1 MPQQVRI
8 RRLDA
13 WVDPEIAFRLLGA
26 RASRA
31 VWLDAGPDATSGR
44 SAIAVG
50 HDESAF
56 VVADATDGDD
66 LIDTLRSRLDERAA
80 QRDDEGSSVLGWLG
94 WFGYEWGAARLGV
107 PVAATAVP
115 DAAFL
120 FADRAIVFDH
130 ARREVELE
138 WLDGAD
144 ADAWA
149 DDVAERLDGAAPA
162 PEASEASEP
171 GETSEASAQV
181 EPNAPVSPSAIRWR
195 HAPDAYAAR
204 IEACRTAITRGDA
217 YQLCLTNR
225 IDLDAPADALSVYL
239 RLRRLSPAHH
249 GGFVRFDDVAL
260 LSASP
265 EQFLLVDR
273 SGLVTTRPMK
283 GTRPR
288 GYDEASDLA
297 LRAELLASDKERA
310 ENLMIVDLMRND
322 LGRIAELGTVSVPEL
337 HVVEEYPQVHQ
348 LVSTVTARLRP
359 GATALDA
366 VVAAFPAGSMTGA
379 PKHSAMTILHSLEE
393 GPRGIYSGAF
403 GSLSVDGSAD
413 LAMVIRSIV
422 ATPDGASIGT
432 GGGITALSVADDE
445 VEETRIKAR
454 ALLQALLGRRSAAIE

>member
-1 MPQQVRI
+1 MPHQVRV
-8 RRLDA
+8 RRLGG
-13 WVDPEIAFRLLGA
+13 WVDPEQAFLRVGRAAPRAIWLDGGCDAVTGRSVIAIGRADSPFVTADAGDGDALLAALRAGLDGAAAA
-26 RASRA
+26 RA
-31 VWLDAGPDATSGR
+31 DGR
-44 SAIAVG
+44 VTA
-50 HDESAF
+50 
-56 VVADATDGDD
+56 
-66 LIDTLRSRLDERAA
+66 
-80 QRDDEGSSVLGWLG
+80 LGWLG

-107 PVAATAVP
+107 PVATTSTP

-138 WLDGAD
+138 WIDGAGA
-144 ADAWA
+144 ADW
-149 DDVAERLDGAAPA
+149 VGETSGLLSGATRTAGASGASEPSAPSGPSGATDAPA
-162 PEASEASEP
+162 P
-171 GETSEASAQV
+171 
-181 EPNAPVSPSAIRWR
+181 RWR

-204 IEACRTAITRGDA
+204 IQACRAAIVRGDA

-225 IDLDAPADALSVYL
+225 IEVDAHPDPLEAYL

-288 GYDEASDLA
+288 GADEASDRA

-348 LVSTVTARLRP
+348 LVSTVTARLRA

-366 VVAAFPAGSMTGA
+366 VAAAFPAGSMTGA
-379 PKHSAMTILHSLEE
+379 PKLSAMTILHELEQ

-403 GSLSVDGSAD
+403 GTLAVDGSAD

-422 ATPDGASIGT
+422 LAPDGASIGT
-432 GGGITALSVADDE
+432 GGGITALSDADEE
-445 VEETRIKAR
+445 VEETRVKAR
-454 ALLQALLGRRSAAIE
+454 ALLEALLGRRSATIE